1 MEQERTTTSQEI
13 LTAPF
18 RNLEPFSAWA
28 LAKES
33 ERIHKRLSSS
43 MEELRAFYDAMLPQM
58 ETIVPYLN
66 QFSLERMP
74 EEAQRL
80 FFLTLSFVE
89 VTSAVELYGQPGVI
103 NGFDPARFLSVE

>member
-1 MEQERTTTSQEI
+1 MAQERATKSQGS
-13 LTAPF
+13 LPALF
-18 RNLEPFSAWA
+18 RSLEPFSGWA

-33 ERIHKRLSSS
+33 ERIHKRLSSP

-74 EEAQRL
+74 EEGQRL

-103 NGFDPARFLSVE
+103 NGFDPARFLPVE

>member
-1 MEQERTTTSQEI
+1 MAQEGATKSQGI
-13 LTAPF
+13 LPAPF
-18 RNLEPFSAWA
+18 HSLEPFGAWV

-58 ETIVPYLN
+58 ETIVTYLN
-66 QFSLERMP
+66 QFSLEHLP
-74 EEAQRL
+74 EDARRL

-89 VTSAVELYGQPGVI
+89 VTSAIELYGQPGVI
-103 NGFDPARFLSVE
+103 NGFDPTRFLPVE